1 MSMWS
6 VVVMSA
12 LAAQPAGPDPAL
24 SNPSDQ
30 TRAREMQR
38 KRLDETPIRPE
49 ARLPEQTSV
58 PGVRAPEGVDLR
70 TPGAVA
76 PPEGSLLAPRVG
88 TLLRATSGE
97 TVFAPFPEGDVRLP
111 PMILLPCA
119 VLGETRGTPEGT
131 PVRIGGQVYRY
142 RGRTYL
148 LPTSFTRESTTEPPP
163 PVTPSTVEPPR
174 QPRDADPAVADLL
187 RDLERGT
194 PAIPPPESEAP
205 IAAPTRAGDDGRL
218 LVRRRG
224 RVVRLPEAQGRFG
237 VVFDNDPDSPGPE
250 RMLLLPSRALERIEA
265 LASWRG
271 ENTAYQVSG
280 RVYTHEGRTY
290 LMPVLVQAERPGDVT
305 PLQ

>member
-1 MSMWS
+1 MSVWS
-6 VVVMSA
+6 VVMMTA

-24 SNPSDQ
+24 TNPSDQ

-70 TPGAVA
+70 SPGAA
-76 PPEGSLLAPRVG
+76 TPAEGTALAPRTG
-88 TLLRATSGE
+88 TLLRASTGE
-97 TVFAPFPEGDVRLP
+97 TVFAPTPEGDVRLP

-131 PVRIGGQVYRY
+131 PVRIGGMVHRY

-148 LPTSFTRESTTEPPP
+148 LPTSFSRESAPEQPAPDER
-163 PVTPSTVEPPR
+163 PSNEPPR
-174 QPRDADPAVADLL
+174 ATRDADPAVADLL
-187 RDLERGT
+187 RDLERGAPT
-194 PAIPPPESEAP
+194 IPPPEIEAP